1 MREDYIVFKD
11 VAVCRF
17 CGTLLSRD
25 VESVPACDCG
35 QNKKIG
41 ENNMKK
47 AFEVLLTPEGA
58 TYGTAPTCVEIM
70 TDNHEQDVLKAAQE
84 KYGERV
90 HLFPCRLDATI
101 QSANTPHDN
110 KKMRGYGGLGI

>member
-41 ENNMKK
+41 ENSMKI
-47 AFEVLLTPEGA
+47 AFEVLLTQEGA
-58 TYGTAPTCVEIM
+58 TYGTKPTCVEIM
-70 TDNHEQDVLKAAQE
+70 VGSDEQEVLKAAQE

-90 HLFPCRLDATI
+90 HLFPCRLDATVED
-101 QSANTPHDN
+101 ANRPHDN
-110 KKMRGYGGLGI
+110 KKMRGYGGFGV